1 MCGISGIVG
10 PGWNRTQL
18 EAMIAIQHHR
28 GPDDLGLY
36 IDERQ
41 KVGLGHNRLS
51 IIDLS
56 PAGHQPMSSHDGKL
70 WIVFNGEIYNYLE
83 LKAELEA
90 DGHRFRTTSDSEVI
104 VHLYEKYGTEMFQ
117 YLNGMFGLVLWD
129 SHQGKLVLGRDRLGQ
144 KPLYYSTQG
153 ERLLFASELKSLLAS
168 GEIKREIN
176 PRALDYYFIYQYIPH
191 PLCIFCL
198 LYTSPSPRD
207 RG

>member
-41 KVGLGHNRLS
+41 SVGLGHNRLS

-83 LKAELEA
+83 L
-90 DGHRFRTTSDSEVI
+90 
-104 VHLYEKYGTEMFQ
+104 
-117 YLNGMFGLVLWD
+117 
-129 SHQGKLVLGRDRLGQ
+129 RDRLGDYPYQ
-144 KPLYYSTQG
+144 SHTDTEVILAAY
-153 ERLLFASELKSLLAS
+153 ERW
-168 GEIKREIN
+168 G
-176 PRALDYYFIYQYIPH
+176 
-191 PLCIFCL
+191 
-198 LYTSPSPRD
+198 
-207 RG
+207 